1 MLCGMLQFKPDSQCT
16 KFFFCSLFKGFII
29 KFLNFFLKEF
39 ILFMFLFLLITF
51 YYKSRILKG
60 LKMMNKK
67 EKIDK
72 KKHIWH

>member
-1 MLCGMLQFKPDSQCT
+1 
-16 KFFFCSLFKGFII
+16 
-29 KFLNFFLKEF
+29 
-39 ILFMFLFLLITF
+39 MFLFLLITF